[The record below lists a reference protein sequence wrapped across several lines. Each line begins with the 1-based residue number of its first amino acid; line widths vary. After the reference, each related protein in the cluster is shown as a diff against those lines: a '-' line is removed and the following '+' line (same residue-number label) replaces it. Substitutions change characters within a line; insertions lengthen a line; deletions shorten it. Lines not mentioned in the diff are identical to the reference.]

1 MVHAIYHCEEANMP
15 EHATVYKRAHAGAY
29 KNIKLGGSWGGAVI
43 GILKALL
50 SKGFKQFYGG
60 EGGIRTL
67 DTLPYTRFP
76 GVRLRPL
83 GHLTMRARSI
93 PQYRGLA
100 SLLQC

>member
-1 MVHAIYHCEEANMP
+1 MVCTHA
-15 EHATVYKRAHAGAY
+15 RAGAY

-43 GILKALL
+43 RILKALL
-50 SKGFKQFYGG
+50 SKGFKLLHGG

-100 SLLQC
+100 SLLRG